1 MILIWTILFIGMLP
15 FIFGCFVLI
24 LTAVNKLTDILLW
37 PIAKI
42 GAAWCGFF
50 NKIIKQQ
57 RGK

>member
-1 MILIWTILFIGMLP
+1 MLLIYLLLLVGMLP
-15 FIFGCFVLI
+15 FIFGGFVLI
-24 LTAVNKLTDILLW
+24 LMAINKLTNLLLF
-37 PIAKI
+37 PVAKI